1 MILHLIGKKE
11 PQTEEAEI
19 LSLIKHKATRERGYA
34 KLIAKYS
41 QKVYW
46 QIRRMV
52 YEHED
57 ADDLTQEVFIKVFE
71 NIESFNSSSKLS
83 TWIYRIAVNKS
94 INFIRKQKVRRLFA
108 GREKKTLE
116 NTTNAGSDWSLRE
129 EQYKQYFDEALKAL
143 PEKQRT
149 AFILYMYEELPQK
162 EIAAVMNC
170 SLPAVEVLVH
180 RARKSMEKYITSLD
194 KELLK

>member
-19 LSLIKHKATRERGYA
+19 LSLIKHKATRERGYV

-41 QKVYW
+41 EKVYW

-83 TWIYRIAVNKS
+83 TWIYRIAYNHT
-94 INFIRKQKVRRLFA
+94 INFIKSKSRRMSKNNTGFEESILDNLPSDIMFETEKFNLTLQKAILSLPPKQRAVFQMRYYDELPFA
-108 GREKKTLE
+108 QISQITKTSQ
-116 NTTNAGSDWSLRE
+116 G
-129 EQYKQYFDEALKAL
+129 ALKAS
-143 PEKQRT
+143 
-149 AFILYMYEELPQK
+149 YH
-162 EIAAVMNC
+162 IAAQKI
-170 SLPAVEVLVH
+170 ED
-180 RARKSMEKYITSLD
+180 YI
-194 KELLK
+194 KEHDIL

>member
-1 MILHLIGKKE
+1 MEQDIARAKKIAAGDNVAFKDLFDE
-11 PQTEEAEI
+11 FGSGVLNLCYAMVRDRFDAEDI
-19 LSLIKHKATRERGYA
+19 
-34 KLIAKYS
+34 
-41 QKVYW
+41 
-46 QIRRMV
+46 M
-52 YEHED
+52 
-57 ADDLTQEVFIKVFE
+57 QEVFVEIFCSIKSYRG
-71 NIESFNSSSKLS
+71 NSKLS

>member
-1 MILHLIGKKE
+1 MEQDIARAKKIAAGDNVAFKDLFDE
-11 PQTEEAEI
+11 FGSGVLNLCYAMVRDRFDAEDI
-19 LSLIKHKATRERGYA
+19 
-34 KLIAKYS
+34 
-41 QKVYW
+41 
-46 QIRRMV
+46 M
-52 YEHED
+52 
-57 ADDLTQEVFIKVFE
+57 QEVFVEIFCSIKSYRG
-71 NIESFNSSSKLS
+71 NSKLS
-83 TWIYRIAVNKS
+83 TWIYRIAGK
-94 INFIRKQKVRRLFA
+94 
-108 GREKKTLE
+108 EKKTLE

-162 EIAAVMNC
+162 EIAVIMNC